1 MATSDDDIVSETISP
16 INILLMEKLNVLES
30 HKQVA
35 IRAYRLAE
43 SSEESKYRKLV
54 EGLKLQLNILYFNIP
69 TGTVDAFEM
78 IKLVKNHYESLE
90 SLITEIEGGDNGK
103 AEG

>member
-1 MATSDDDIVSETISP
+1 MAKSDDDIVSETIAP

-43 SSEESKYRKLV
+43 SDSEAKYRKLV
-54 EGLKLQLNILYFNIP
+54 EGLRDLPKGEIRSNGKGGQLLMPPEYVVSYSAI
-69 TGTVDAFEM
+69 
-78 IKLVKNHYESLE
+78 E
-90 SLITEIEGGDNGK
+90 SLIAEIEGGNNDK

>member
-1 MATSDDDIVSETISP
+1 MAKSDDDIVSETISP

-54 EGLKLQLNILYFNIP
+54 EGLMKEISEANERYDGKIFVSVI
-69 TGTVDAFEM
+69 
-78 IKLVKNHYESLE
+78 S

>member
-1 MATSDDDIVSETISP
+1 MAKSDDDIVSETIAP

-54 EGLKLQLNILYFNIP
+54 EGLMKEISEANERYDGKIFVSVI
-69 TGTVDAFEM
+69 
-78 IKLVKNHYESLE
+78 S

>member
-1 MATSDDDIVSETISP
+1 MAKSDDDIVSETIAP

-54 EGLKLQLNILYFNIP
+54 EGLMKEISEANERYGGKIFVSVI
-69 TGTVDAFEM
+69 
-78 IKLVKNHYESLE
+78 S